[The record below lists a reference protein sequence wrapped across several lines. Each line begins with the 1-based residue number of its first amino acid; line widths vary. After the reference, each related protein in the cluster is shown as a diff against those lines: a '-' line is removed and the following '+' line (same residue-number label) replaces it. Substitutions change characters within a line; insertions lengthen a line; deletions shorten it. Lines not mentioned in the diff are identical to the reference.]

1 MKIILLHGL
10 FMNKIFMKFME
21 KNLSKNNMKVL
32 NLNYSTVKFS
42 EEQVKKVIEQIDHF
56 RQDEPVILVGH
67 SMGGL
72 IARKI
77 YAIRPD
83 FVKAIVTI
91 GTPHNGSVVGLLG
104 QKYKMIGTAGESGLV
119 NKLPDWQGDVPLL
132 NIMGFHNGGLI
143 KSMSQSKN
151 LLHTLAKKEFDNN
164 PKIKECVINDFEE
177 FKKQVNDGTVFSKE
191 SKLEKATQEV
201 YIPASHSGLI
211 YSRRTLE
218 EIAKFIEKIEL
229 KKDCLEKRNLKM

>member
-21 KNLSKNNMKVL
+21 KNLSKNKMEVL

-42 EEQVKKVIEQIDHF
+42 EEKVINIIDKIENF
-56 RQDEPVILVGH
+56 RQDEQVILVGH

-77 YAIRPD
+77 HAIQPD

-91 GTPHNGSVVGLLG
+91 GTPHNGSIVGLLG
-104 QKYKMIGTAGESGLV
+104 EKYKMIGTAGEAGLV

-143 KSMSQSKN
+143 KSISQPKN
-151 LLHTLAKKEFDNN
+151 LLHTLAKKEFENN
-164 PKIKECVINDFEE
+164 PKIKECVIHNFEE
-177 FKKQVNDGTVFSKE
+177 FKKQVNDGTVFYKE
-191 SKLEKATQEV
+191 SKLEKATQEI

-211 YSRRTLE
+211 YSRRTIE
-218 EIAKFIEKIEL
+218 EVAKFIDALEL
-229 KKDCLEKRNLKM
+229 KNNLVKKNLKM